1 MADVTRD
8 RILPRDTFRSLL
20 AAAIALLTLGGWIF
34 SLSRPE
40 LRAALGSQT
49 KLWWVEQLV
58 SLALMVACIGVL
70 IGKRSF
76 IWPAFWLS
84 LYSLIFDLM
93 RWFFEF
99 EEVKVPVP
107 LTVILYA
114 LFMWRLWRAR
124 QILTATPSPV
134 GSSPPPG

>member
-1 MADVTRD
+1 
-8 RILPRDTFRSLL
+8 
-20 AAAIALLTLGGWIF
+20 
-34 SLSRPE
+34 
-40 LRAALGSQT
+40 
-49 KLWWVEQLV
+49 
-58 SLALMVACIGVL
+58 MVACIGVL